1 MKTLSTVLAAALLT
15 MSIVT
20 PAGAS
25 QDNPQRIEKADLSGL
40 HDFDFLVG
48 EWRVQHRRLKER
60 LANSHEWQDFDGT
73 CRNLPLMD
81 GWGNVDENKI
91 NLPGDSYR
99 GVGLRSYDPKT
110 GQWAIWWVDS
120 RSPHGAVDPPVKGT
134 FAHGVG
140 TFYADD
146 TLRGTPIR
154 VRFTWSKITA
164 TSARWEQAFSPDGGK
179 TWEVNWTMEFRR
191 VS

>member
-60 LANSHEWQDFDGT
+60 LANSHEWQDFDAT
-73 CRNLPLMD
+73 CR
-81 GWGNVDENKI
+81 
-91 NLPGDSYR
+91 
-99 GVGLRSYDPKT
+99 
-110 GQWAIWWVDS
+110 
-120 RSPHGAVDPPVKGT
+120 
-134 FAHGVG
+134 
-140 TFYADD
+140 
-146 TLRGTPIR
+146 
-154 VRFTWSKITA
+154 
-164 TSARWEQAFSPDGGK
+164 
-179 TWEVNWTMEFRR
+179 
-191 VS
+191 